1 MMNNI
6 PPDVQ
11 NQIVQFQQLQQQL
24 QLVAQQKQH
33 ISMQLDEVQTTI
45 EAVGKVKVGEEV
57 FKNVGSLLIKVT
69 DLGEAKKDLKEKK
82 ETLEIKIKS
91 LDRQESSLKD
101 RYLTLQQ
108 DLTKALRHISPEGG
122 VGAGKGKGDDE
133 SDTEE

>member
-33 ISMQLDEVQTTI
+33 ITMQLDEVQTTI
-45 EAVGKVKVGEEV
+45 EAIGKVKEGDEV

-82 ETLEIKIKS
+82 ETLEQLTSEAAKKEEPKKEIKK
-91 LDRQESSLKD
+91 
-101 RYLTLQQ
+101 
-108 DLTKALRHISPEGG
+108 
-122 VGAGKGKGDDE
+122 
-133 SDTEE
+133 EEPKKEDKKEAASKPSKPKKK